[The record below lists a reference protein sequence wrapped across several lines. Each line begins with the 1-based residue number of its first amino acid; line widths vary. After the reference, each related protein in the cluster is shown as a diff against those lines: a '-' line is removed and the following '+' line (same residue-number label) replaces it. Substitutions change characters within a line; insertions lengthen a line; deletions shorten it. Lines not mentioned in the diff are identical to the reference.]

1 MLSSVSNETGLVSIC
16 FKLKRTHGFQSG
28 LHDREIRGWQR
39 PSAPESV
46 IKQNSFAL
54 DCGEIIAMA
63 SDRPVAASSLERGGK
78 AGLDYPWACPTE
90 SKETLMMTQSLTGL
104 PAFLSYFA
112 TAISL
117 LAMFLLAYLWITPYR
132 EISLIREG
140 NAAAAASLSG
150 ALMGFVLPLASAI
163 VHSVSLLDM
172 AVWGLIAL
180 IIQLLAYL
188 AARLLLPNLARDI
201 PGGQIASGVFLA
213 ALSLAIG
220 LLNAACMTY

>member
-1 MLSSVSNETGLVSIC
+1 
-16 FKLKRTHGFQSG
+16 
-28 LHDREIRGWQR
+28 
-39 PSAPESV
+39 
-46 IKQNSFAL
+46 
-54 DCGEIIAMA
+54 
-63 SDRPVAASSLERGGK
+63 
-78 AGLDYPWACPTE
+78 
-90 SKETLMMTQSLTGL
+90 MMTQSLTGL

-112 TAISL
+112 TAIGL
-117 LAMFLLAYLWITPYR
+117 LAVFLLAYLWITPYR

-140 NAAAAASLSG
+140 NTAAAASLSG
-150 ALMGFVLPLASAI
+150 AMIGFVLPLSSAI

-188 AARLLLPNLARDI
+188 IARLLLPNLARDI
-201 PGGQIASGVFLA
+201 PTGQIASGVFLA